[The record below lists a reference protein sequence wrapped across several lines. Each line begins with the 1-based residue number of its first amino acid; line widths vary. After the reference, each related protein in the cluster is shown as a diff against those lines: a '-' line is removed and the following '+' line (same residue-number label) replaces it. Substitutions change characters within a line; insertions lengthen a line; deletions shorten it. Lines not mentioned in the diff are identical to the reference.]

1 MTKKGND
8 VERRTEDDDE
18 PKKAD
23 DGRRTEG
30 DEPRRESRDGINPL
44 AEPAPGWSN
53 STDTGPQFLTVSPN
67 VDMSIPGFSNNGPAS
82 TGATAGIPGTWTP
95 ANSDP
100 PNKFTVM
107 NTITASPATAWTTG
121 QHVVLGDGSF
131 AHWGGAAWTSGK
143 A

>member
-1 MTKKGND
+1 MTKKGGQSSPD
-8 VERRTEDDDE
+8 EDSE
-18 PKKAD
+18 AS
-23 DGRRTEG
+23 
-30 DEPRRESRDGINPL
+30 EPRRREPRDEVESQA

-53 STDTGPQFLTVSPN
+53 SSDTGPQFATVSPA